1 MKTSN
6 LLLLL
11 AVTLGVALLAF
22 LQVWS
27 FTQSGLPAALRNTS
41 LAAIVTA
48 FYAGLVWAQLQE
60 SWEQRRATR
69 ATLQFLDTCCHI
81 PANTSYSAWTSQ
93 CAIQNNGPDVARE
106 CQVLLTDCR
115 TLTDNNWRDATP
127 AGKSNLI
134 ARLLLWSNDDP
145 LDRTENAL
153 PTRGLIP
160 GRPYLFDLGI
170 RDKPTGIL
178 FLSTAGDPTTP
189 LELRPGLH
197 CLEVTAY
204 AANSDSA
211 DGPHHPGP
219 AVGWF
224 EVQIPD
230 PNQTKAHPKI
240 RLLPKPP
247 WPKPR

>member
-160 GRPYLFDLGI
+160 GRPYLFDL
-170 RDKPTGIL
+170 RTPT
-178 FLSTAGDPTTP
+178 STSRARPDPTTP
-189 LELRPGLH
+189 VPPSVGSKFKYPIPTKQRPIPR
-197 CLEVTAY
+197 
-204 AANSDSA
+204 SA
-211 DGPHHPGP
+211 CCPNHPGP
-219 AVGWF
+219 SPGKHTTAPTPGRV
-224 EVQIPD
+224 
-230 PNQTKAHPKI
+230 
-240 RLLPKPP
+240 
-247 WPKPR
+247 